1 MKILPNWSAIAFAAA
16 LSACGG
22 GGGGGGATAG
32 ASAGAPAPAPVA
44 TIQLSGTVR
53 NLSGSGLMLS
63 NNGER
68 VDVAPGATAFSFP
81 TKLAADAA
89 YHLAIAVHPNGQL
102 CEVSSATGTAAS
114 ASQAAIVVDCKSAVV
129 ATLAGKQAEGE
140 NYTGPAMQVSMSSPV
155 SIGLDA
161 AGNLY
166 FTNSQDRSV
175 RKLDPSNQVSF
186 LAGHLNVVGRPA
198 YGMDDGPAALATF
211 SSPYSLTVDARGTIY
226 VADYG
231 RIRTVGPNGTV
242 STIAGSDNFSQ
253 TDGRGAA
260 ASFAASNMQLAAAP
274 DGSVVVIEV
283 SGNRVRKVSPDGT
296 VTTLAAGAAAGGAG
310 FQSLTSIAA
319 GSDGSIYLIDA
330 GNVRKISPLGLVS
343 TVFEARPATGCAP
356 QEAIGVHST
365 GVCMTRQIAV
375 NGPKELATLA
385 LPSGLAVDA
394 KGNLFIAD
402 AYNGMIRVMTPEG
415 GVSTLVG
422 TGALT
427 SADGPGATATSI
439 LPTSVAMDGKGNV
452 YFAEAGSWIAP
463 TYPKLRK
470 ISFQ

>member
-1 MKILPNWSAIAFAAA
+1 MKNLPIASAIAFAAA

-22 GGGGGGATAG
+22 GGGGAATAG
-32 ASAGAPAPAPVA
+32 ASAGAPAPVPVA

-68 VDVAPGATAFSFP
+68 VEVAPGATAFSFP
-81 TKLAADAA
+81 TKLAADAT
-89 YHLAIAVHPNGQL
+89 YRLAIAVHPNGQL

-114 ASQAAIVVDCKSAVV
+114 VSQAAIVVDCKSAVV
-129 ATLAGKQAEGE
+129 TTLAGKQAEGE
-140 NYTGPAMQVSMSSPV
+140 TYTGPAMQVSVPSPA
-155 SIGLDA
+155 SIGFDA

-166 FTNSQDRSV
+166 FTNSQVSAI

-186 LAGHLNVVGRPA
+186 LAGHLNAVGRPA

-231 RIRTVGPNGTV
+231 RIRTVGPDGTV
-242 STIAGSDNFSQ
+242 STIAGSDNFGQ
-253 TDGRGAA
+253 ADGRGAA
-260 ASFAASNMQLAAAP
+260 ASFSGSEMRLAAAP
-274 DGSVVVIEV
+274 DGSVYVIEV
-283 SGNRVRKVSPDGT
+283 RGSRIRKVSPDGT

-310 FQSLTSIAA
+310 FQSLLGMTV
-319 GSDGSIYLIDA
+319 GGDGSIYVIDN
-330 GNVRKISPLGLVS
+330 GSVHKISPPGAVS
-343 TVFEARPATGCAP
+343 TVFAMRPATGCGP
-356 QEAIGVHST
+356 QEGIGVHST
-365 GVCMTRQIAV
+365 GVCTTRQVPV
-375 NGPKELATLA
+375 NGPKEVATLA
-385 LPSGLAVDA
+385 SPQGLAVDA

-402 AYNGMIRVMTPEG
+402 TYDGMIRVMTPEG

-422 TGALT
+422 TGAL
-427 SADGPGATATSI
+427 SSVDGPGATATAI
-439 LPTSVAMDGKGNV
+439 LPVSVALDGKGNV
-452 YFAEAGSWIAP
+452 VFAEAGSGIIGS
-463 TYPKLRK
+463 YPKLRR

>member
-1 MKILPNWSAIAFAAA
+1 MKSLPILSAIAFAAA
-16 LSACGG
+16 LCGCGG
-22 GGGGGGATAG
+22 GGGAAAG
-32 ASAGAPAPAPVA
+32 ASAAAPAPAPVA

-53 NLSGSGLMLS
+53 NLFGSGLMLS

-68 VDVAPGATAFSFP
+68 VEVAPGATSFSFP

-114 ASQAAIVVDCKSAVV
+114 TSQAAIVVDCKSAVV
-129 ATLAGKQAEGE
+129 TTVAGKQAEGD
-140 NYTGPAMQVSMSSPV
+140 NYTGPAMQVSVLSPA
-155 SIGLDA
+155 SIGFDA

-186 LAGHLNVVGRPA
+186 LAGHLNAVGRPA
-198 YGMDDGPAALATF
+198 YGMDDGPAAFATF

-242 STIAGSDNFSQ
+242 TTIAGSDNFGQ

-260 ASFAASNMQLAAAP
+260 ASFTASEMRLAAAP

-283 SGNRVRKVSPDGT
+283 RGSRIRKVSPDGT
-296 VTTLAAGAAAGGAG
+296 VTTLAASAAGGAG
-310 FQSLTSIAA
+310 FQSLQSITV
-319 GSDGSIYLIDA
+319 GSDGSIYVIDL
-330 GNVRKISPLGLVS
+330 GSVYKISPLGAVT
-343 TVFEARPATGCAP
+343 TVFAMRPATGCGP
-356 QEAIGVHST
+356 QGAIGVHST
-365 GVCMTRQIAV
+365 GVCTTRQTPV
-375 NGPKELATLA
+375 NGPKEVATLA
-385 LPSGLAVDA
+385 SPDGLAVDA

-402 AYNGMIRVMTPEG
+402 TYNGMIRVMTPEG

-422 TGALT
+422 TGALS
-427 SADGPGATATSI
+427 SADGPGATATAI
-439 LPTSVAMDGKGNV
+439 LPVSVALDGKGNV
-452 YFAEAGSWIAP
+452 VFAEAGSGIIG
-463 TYPKLRK
+463 TYPKLRR

>member
-1 MKILPNWSAIAFAAA
+1 MKNLPIWSAIAFAAA

-22 GGGGGGATAG
+22 GGGGGGAG
-32 ASAGAPAPAPVA
+32 ASAGAPAPVPVA
-44 TIQLSGTVR
+44 SIQLSGTVR

-68 VDVAPGATAFSFP
+68 LDVAPGATAFSFP
-81 TKLAADAA
+81 TKLAADAT
-89 YHLAIAVHPNGQL
+89 YRLAIAVHPNGQL
-102 CEVSSATGTAAS
+102 CDVSSATGTAAS

-129 ATLAGKQAEGE
+129 ATLTGKQAEGE

-186 LAGHLNVVGRPA
+186 LAGHLNAVGRPA

-211 SSPYSLTVDARGTIY
+211 SSPYSLTVDGKGMIY

-231 RIRTVGPNGTV
+231 RIRRVGPDGTV
-242 STIAGSDNFSQ
+242 STIAGSDNFGQ

-260 ASFAASNMQLAAAP
+260 ASFPAGEMRLAAAP
-274 DGSVVVIEV
+274 DGSVVAIEARG
-283 SGNRVRKVSPDGT
+283 SRIRKVSPDGT
-296 VTTLAAGAAAGGAG
+296 VTTLAASAAGGAG
-310 FQSLTSIAA
+310 FQSLQSITV
-319 GSDGSIYLIDA
+319 GSDGSIYVIDL
-330 GNVRKISPLGLVS
+330 GNVYKISPAGAVS
-343 TVFEARPATGCAP
+343 TVFAMRPATGCGP
-356 QEAIGVHST
+356 QEGIGVHST
-365 GVCMTRQIAV
+365 GVCTTRQIPV
-375 NGPKELATLA
+375 NGPKEVATLA
-385 LPSGLAVDA
+385 SPQGLAVDA

-402 AYNGMIRVMTPEG
+402 TYNGMIRVMTPEG

-439 LPTSVAMDGKGNV
+439 LPVSVALDGKGNV
-452 YFAEAGSWIAP
+452 IFAEAGSGIYG
-463 TYPKLRK
+463 TYPKLRR
-470 ISFQ
+470 ISFE